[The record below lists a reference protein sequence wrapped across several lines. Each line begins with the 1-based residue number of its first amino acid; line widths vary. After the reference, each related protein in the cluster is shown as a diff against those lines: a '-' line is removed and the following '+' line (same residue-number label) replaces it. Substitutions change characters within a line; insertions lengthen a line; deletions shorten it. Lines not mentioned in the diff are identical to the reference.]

1 MPCKIPSHIFDIDEA
16 TAERLSRRIILQ
28 RRAAAVVRFGVLAV
42 AVALAGVAAAAVL

>member
-16 TAERLSRRIILQ
+16 TAERLTRRIILQ

-42 AVALAGVAAAAVL
+42 ALAGVAAAAAL